1 MSLRDF
7 GADESADEM
16 LAVNPDYHNLVELL
30 GAARNDMVMR
40 LAEALTIT
48 RDASLRERLAEIV
61 AIEFASISAYEEH
74 LIKKLMILKFALPC
88 S

>member
-16 LAVNPDYHNLVELL
+16 LAVNPDYQNLVELL

-40 LAEALTIT
+40 LAEASHET
-48 RDASLRERLAEIV
+48 LRFVNDWPKLLQ
-61 AIEFASISAYEEH
+61 SIRAGN
-74 LIKKLMILKFALPC
+74 F
-88 S
+88 